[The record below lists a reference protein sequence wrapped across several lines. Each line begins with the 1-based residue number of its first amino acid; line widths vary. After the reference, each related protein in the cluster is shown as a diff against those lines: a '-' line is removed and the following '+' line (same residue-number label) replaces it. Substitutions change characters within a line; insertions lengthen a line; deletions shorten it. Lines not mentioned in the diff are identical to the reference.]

1 MLLVVSLLFW
11 DFFQFNTYMYGP
23 RQSILMPL
31 DTFKRAQLKISF
43 LFLNQNIC
51 CGYSKNCLNDTV
63 LWAPKLCYYLYQNI
77 CCGYSKVPSRWDGSF
92 EHPKTNVK
100 NWFFVCLTTRFYTV
114 RRLFITRY
122 SLFITRYSLFITRY
136 SPFITRYS
144 LFITRYSLFITR
156 YSLFITRYSPFITRY
171 SLFITRYSLLTL
183 LGSMQY
189 LRPQR
194 YHKADIVILGLGAK
208 NIVFFTY
215 RWSPLHWK
223 RLNASSP
230 GAYSQRIL
238 AVFYI
243 NRCQYLGLLLFERF
257 PC

>member
-1 MLLVVSLLFW
+1 MANHSKQQLVFLIQIYVVGCFIVVLG
-11 DFFQFNTYMYGP
+11 FFQFNTYMYGP

-31 DTFKRAQLKISF
+31 DIFKRAQLKRSF

-51 CGYSKNCLNDTV
+51 CWYSKNCLNDTV
-63 LWAPKLCYYLYQNI
+63 LWAPKLCYYLYQHI
-77 CCGYSKVPSRWDGSF
+77 CCGYSKVRSRWDSSF

-100 NWFFVCLTTRFYTV
+100 NWFFVCLTTRFYTE

-144 LFITRYSLFITR
+144 LFNPR
-156 YSLFITRYSPFITRY
+156 YSLFITRYSPFTTRY

-189 LRPQR
+189 LWPP
-194 YHKADIVILGLGAK
+194 KI
-208 NIVFFTY
+208 
-215 RWSPLHWK
+215 W
-223 RLNASSP
+223 
-230 GAYSQRIL
+230 
-238 AVFYI
+238 
-243 NRCQYLGLLLFERF
+243 
-257 PC
+257 